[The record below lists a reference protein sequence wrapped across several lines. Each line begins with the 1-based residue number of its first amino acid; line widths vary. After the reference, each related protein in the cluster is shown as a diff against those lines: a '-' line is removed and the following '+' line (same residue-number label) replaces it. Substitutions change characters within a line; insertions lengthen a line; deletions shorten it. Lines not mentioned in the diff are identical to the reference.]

1 MAEVKWIKVV
11 TELFDDDKIILIQS
25 MKQGDSILLIWIQL
39 LCLAG
44 KQNNRGRFELNGI
57 PCSVAMLA
65 TLFRRPVGLVRT
77 AIDTFLTFGLLTQEN
92 GVFVVT
98 NWSKHQ
104 SLDSLE
110 RSKEQSRKRVENY
123 RSRQQVQSDCNVTSN
138 ANVTLSNV
146 TSNVTRNGDVTQCNV
161 TSNGDVTQCNADRIR
176 IRIRDRDIDKELYKE
191 IPKKGETDLV
201 QDELARDSNVDEN
214 EDENRD
220 TPPKKPSRL
229 EVEFSEIWELYP
241 RREGRKPA
249 LSAYVR
255 SRRSGTTFE
264 EVRSGVERFAASVQR
279 KRTEPQYI
287 PLGST
292 WFQQARWTDEEVDDG
307 NGRDSEQDT
316 KPKFMF
322 GSFV

>member
-123 RSRQQVQSDCNVTSN
+123 RRRQQVQSDCNVTSN
-138 ANVTLSNV
+138 A
-146 TSNVTRNGDVTQCNV
+146 DVTQCNV
-161 TSNGDVTQCNADRIR
+161 TSNATSNADVTQCNATSNVTVTQCNADRIR
-176 IRIRDRDIDKELYKE
+176 IRIRDKDTEEESKELY
-191 IPKKGETDLV
+191 
-201 QDELARDSNVDEN
+201 
-214 EDENRD
+214 
-220 TPPKKPSRL
+220 
-229 EVEFSEIWELYP
+229 F
-241 RREGRKPA
+241 
-249 LSAYVR
+249 
-255 SRRSGTTFE
+255 F
-264 EVRSGVERFAASVQR
+264 
-279 KRTEPQYI
+279 
-287 PLGST
+287 
-292 WFQQARWTDEEVDDG
+292 
-307 NGRDSEQDT
+307 
-316 KPKFMF
+316 
-322 GSFV
+322 